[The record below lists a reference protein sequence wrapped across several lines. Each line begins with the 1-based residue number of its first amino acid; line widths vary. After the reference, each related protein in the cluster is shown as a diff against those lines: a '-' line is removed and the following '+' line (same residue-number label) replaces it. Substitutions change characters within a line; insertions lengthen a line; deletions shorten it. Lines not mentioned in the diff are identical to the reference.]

1 MKNIIIKPI
10 LTEKMAEQ
18 SDKLNRYAFV
28 VNRKA
33 NKIEIRNAFEEYYD
47 VSVVSVN
54 TLIHGGGKSKMKH
67 TSKGIVHQKKK
78 ILKKAIITLAE
89 GDVIDLY
96 ENI

>member
-1 MKNIIIKPI
+1 MNQLISTDWLDRNLDKVKI
-10 LTEKMAEQ
+10 LDASWHLPNVE
-18 SDKLNRYAFV
+18 
-28 VNRKA
+28 
-33 NKIEIRNAFEEYYD
+33 RNAFEEYYD
-47 VSVVSVN
+47 VSVISVN

>member
-10 LTEKMAEQ
+10 LTEKMADQGE
-18 SDKLNRYAFV
+18 KLNRYAFV

-47 VSVVSVN
+47 VSVISVN

-67 TSKGIVHQKKK
+67 DRNLL
-78 ILKKAIITLAE
+78 ILQRNHIP
-89 GDVIDLY
+89 
-96 ENI
+96 